1 MNDNSKKIKRTAVS
15 IITVFLL
22 IVILISVGVILYSNK
37 LLPEGLHEYLRSVIE
52 KDEQGTNTS
61 ANPVKEI
68 PFYEV
73 IYELDLSKYDE
84 IEILELANENSLKYG
99 DFTQGTVNEISIIK
113 ADGKY
118 GLISN
123 QTGRILIEPQ
133 YDAFIKDVYSDKKF
147 APESE
152 TIYGVKDNSYDIINL
167 LTYSVKKNVD
177 PASHTG
183 TYTYYYDSKQDIIWE
198 QTENGIIDYLPN
210 EKILEKYK
218 NIDTKYSICI
228 AKNKNDTQETSKPT
242 YGYFDLETG
251 KILIKPEF
259 EKASLFQCGVAGVV
273 KDGKGYF
280 ISENNVKIS
289 EDFFEEVRG
298 IHDYRGWIKQ
308 DGIWKLA
315 EFPKIEERSKLITK
329 REEKNNTTN
338 ANNEITNKTNTIN
351 TNTTS
356 NIVNETKNTSN

>member
-15 IITVFLL
+15 IITVILL
-22 IVILISVGVILYSNK
+22 IVILISVGVVLYSNK

-61 ANPVKEI
+61 ENPVKET

-73 IYELDLSKYDE
+73 KYELELSKYDE
-84 IEILELANENSLKYG
+84 IEILELANENSLKYEG
-99 DFTQGTVNEISIIK
+99 FSQGTVKEISIIK

-133 YDAFIKDVYSDKKF
+133 YDKFIKDVYPDKKF
-147 APESE
+147 APELE

-167 LTYSVKKNVD
+167 LTYTVKKNVD
-177 PASHTG
+177 QPSHTG

-198 QTENGIIDYLPN
+198 QTDNGIIDYSPN
-210 EKILEKYK
+210 ENIIENYK

-228 AKNKNDTQETSKPT
+228 AKNKNDTSDISKPT

-259 EKASLFQCGVAGVV
+259 EKASLFQYGVAGVV

-280 ISENNVKIS
+280 ISENNVRIS
-289 EDFFEEVRG
+289 DEIFEDVKG

-308 DGIWKLA
+308 DGVWKLA
-315 EFPKIEERSKLITK
+315 EFPKIEERNKFITK
-329 REEKNNTTN
+329 KEEKNNTTN
-338 ANNEITNKTNTIN
+338 ATNEITNKTNTIN

-356 NIVNETKNTSN
+356 NTVNDTKNTSN